1 MGFLAPAAFAL
12 AALSIPIILLYLL
25 RLRRREALVSS
36 TLLWQQLMRDRQAN
50 TPWQR
55 LRRNLLL
62 LLQLLVL
69 ALLVLT
75 LARPF
80 LPLPSVVSGSVVVL
94 LDSSA
99 SMQATDVAPNRF
111 EAARRLA
118 LGLVDGLGPGEVGTI
133 IAVGP
138 QPEVLG
144 GGPGDPATLRRALE
158 TAMPSSGS
166 ADWEAA
172 FALAAALAAGTPEA
186 QFVIVSDGAAA
197 GTLPALPGPARF
209 VRVGERADNLAIV
222 ALAVREGRGGPQAFV
237 RVANSG
243 RHSAEVAVE
252 LRADG
257 ALFDVRQL
265 AVPARGSA
273 TLVLDDLPFDPSVL
287 EARMQ
292 SGDALAVDDVAWA
305 ARSQSSLRNVLLVTP
320 GNLFLE
326 RALAGL
332 PGVELTLASPG
343 GALPDDSFD
352 LIVHDGPITGTLPA
366 GNLWVLGPF
375 PTATAS
381 VFTNTAIIRA
391 AVDDPILRYVDW
403 EDTHILQAWSVEPP
417 PGARTLVQAA
427 GGPLLLVAERAE
439 GRLAV
444 LAFDL
449 HQSDLPLRVAF
460 PILTANLTAWLL
472 PRGAAAAA
480 TSPPGQPVSLEPL
493 VGAEEIVVVAPD
505 GQRTSLLLGAAPP
518 VYADTAR
525 PGVYQVAQL
534 GPEGELLGSGLFTVN
549 LFDEL
554 ESDIGPRESIQI
566 GQTEAAAAG
575 PAEEGRHEVW
585 PWLAGAALGVIAL
598 EWWVDHGEKVRA
610 VGRRRRGA

>member
-1 MGFLAPAAFAL
+1 MGLLAPAALAL

-25 RLRRREALVSS
+25 RLRRREVLISS
-36 TLLWQQLMRDRQAN
+36 TFLWQQLMRDRRAN

-62 LLQLLVL
+62 LLQLLIL

-75 LARPF
+75 LSRPF
-80 LPLPSVVSGSVVVL
+80 LRVPSVVSGNVVVL

-99 SMQATDVAPNRF
+99 SMQATDVAPSRF
-111 EAARRLA
+111 EAARRLV

-144 GGPGDPATLRRALE
+144 GGPGEPAGLRRVLE
-158 TAMPSSGS
+158 TADPSNGS

-172 FALAAALAAGTPEA
+172 FALASALAAGMPET
-186 QFVIVSDGAAA
+186 QFVIVSDGAVT
-197 GTLPALPGPARF
+197 GRLPALPGPVRF
-209 VRVGERADNLAIV
+209 VGVGEHADNLAIV
-222 ALAVREGRGGPQAFV
+222 ALAVREGRGGPQALV

-243 RHSAEVAVE
+243 QRSADVAVE

-265 AVPARGSA
+265 SVPAGGSA
-273 TLVLDDLPFDPSVL
+273 TLVLDDLPFDPRVL
-287 EARMQ
+287 EARLQ
-292 SGDALAVDDVAWA
+292 SGGALAVDDVAWA

-320 GNLFLE
+320 GNIFLE

-332 PGVELTLASPG
+332 PGVELTLTSPG

-381 VFTNTAIIRA
+381 VFTNTTITRV

-403 EDTHILQAWSVEPP
+403 EDITILQAWSVDPP

-427 GGPLLLVAERAE
+427 GGPLLLVAEQAE
-439 GRLAV
+439 GRLAI

-460 PILTANLTAWLL
+460 PILTANLTDWLL
-472 PRGAAAAA
+472 PGGEAAAA
-480 TSPPGQPVSLEPL
+480 TSPPGQPVPL
-493 VGAEEIVVVAPD
+493 DPLMGTEEIVVVAPD
-505 GQRTSLLLGAAPP
+505 GQRTSLPLGAAPP
-518 VYADTAR
+518 VYANTTQ
-525 PGVYQVAQL
+525 PGVYEVAQL

-554 ESDIGPRESIQI
+554 ESDISPRESIQI
-566 GQTEAAAAG
+566 GQTEATAAG
-575 PAEEGRHEVW
+575 PAEEGHHEVW

-598 EWWVDHGEKVRA
+598 EWWFDHRGKVRA
-610 VGRRRRGA
+610 VGRRRQGV